1 MTGRSRD
8 AVSTI
13 KGYYYQ
19 FDYFIL
25 QLLYLQNDN
34 SAVCIE
40 GIEDV
45 DLLGPDEVKAIQCK
59 YYEGTKCSPSVIGEA
74 VRPMIRHF
82 AEHKNDSV
90 KYTYRLFGHYK
101 EGQDSIPDKLTL
113 DFLKEKLL
121 TYTKDKVKHETHLE
135 LGLSDQEL
143 SVFLKRI
150 EFMLDS
156 NTYEEQI
163 EEIIRQMTEVLHCN
177 DYEARFFYYNNAVS
191 FVKEI
196 AVKKTKTARTVS
208 KGKFLEAIGIKRNL
222 FDKWYIEF
230 IGYEKYY
237 KAVRKQYFAQVNV
250 SPKNRF
256 FLIECDEH
264 VQDGEIV
271 DIVTKIS
278 EKWSRLSAREQT
290 PFCPLI
296 YLQGL
301 SSSRLANVKLILQ
314 ENDFHIWD
322 GYEYKDAT
330 FSAASLARQ
339 VNHYINIRAKIINK
353 VNYIDEMLETCSGVK
368 EVFQF
373 YIQKPYYIQ
382 TRYIHKS
389 FQIQKTE
396 DVLKII

>member
-1 MTGRSRD
+1 MAVRSRD

-90 KYTYRLFGHYK
+90 KYTYRLFGHYE
-101 EGQDSIPDKLTL
+101 EGQGSIPDKLTL

-196 AVKKTKTARTVS
+196 AVKKTKELS
-208 KGKFLEAIGIKRNL
+208 RN
-222 FDKWYIEF
+222 
-230 IGYEKYY
+230 
-237 KAVRKQYFAQVNV
+237 
-250 SPKNRF
+250 
-256 FLIECDEH
+256 
-264 VQDGEIV
+264 
-271 DIVTKIS
+271 
-278 EKWSRLSAREQT
+278 
-290 PFCPLI
+290 
-296 YLQGL
+296 
-301 SSSRLANVKLILQ
+301 
-314 ENDFHIWD
+314 
-322 GYEYKDAT
+322 
-330 FSAASLARQ
+330 
-339 VNHYINIRAKIINK
+339 
-353 VNYIDEMLETCSGVK
+353 
-368 EVFQF
+368 
-373 YIQKPYYIQ
+373 
-382 TRYIHKS
+382 
-389 FQIQKTE
+389 
-396 DVLKII
+396 

>member
-1 MTGRSRD
+1 
-8 AVSTI
+8 
-13 KGYYYQ
+13 
-19 FDYFIL
+19 
-25 QLLYLQNDN
+25 
-34 SAVCIE
+34 
-40 GIEDV
+40 
-45 DLLGPDEVKAIQCK
+45 
-59 YYEGTKCSPSVIGEA
+59 
-74 VRPMIRHF
+74 
-82 AEHKNDSV
+82 
-90 KYTYRLFGHYK
+90 
-101 EGQDSIPDKLTL
+101 
-113 DFLKEKLL
+113 L
-121 TYTKDKVKHETHLE
+121 TYTKGKVKHETHLE

-208 KGKFLEAIGIKRNL
+208 KVKFLEAIGIKRNL

-237 KAVRKQYFAQVNV
+237 RAVRKQYFAQVNV

-314 ENDFHIWD
+314 
-322 GYEYKDAT
+322 KLVPCT
-330 FSAASLARQ
+330 F
-339 VNHYINIRAKIINK
+339 K
-353 VNYIDEMLETCSGVK
+353 EMLRMLREPGTV
-368 EVFQF
+368 
-373 YIQKPYYIQ
+373 Y
-382 TRYIHKS
+382 R
-389 FQIQKTE
+389 
-396 DVLKII
+396 